1 MLCRGR
7 LQLSLRFILKAKL
20 YVSMKISHITTL
32 VTIIV
37 IIFVF
42 GIITYK
48 IVNSKIT
55 EKNNDASRA
64 LAGESN
70 NPASYTDLLGNPVA
84 LNDYLGKIL
93 IVNVWA
99 SWSPFS
105 EQELINLQQIATDYS
120 EKSVAVLAINRKE
133 EIPQVSRFVE
143 TLPDLSAITFV
154 IDKTDNY
161 YSAIGGYAMP
171 ETVIYNQKG
180 TEVARIRGIV
190 NIDNLKQKIDILLSG

>member
-1 MLCRGR
+1 
-7 LQLSLRFILKAKL
+7 
-20 YVSMKISHITTL
+20 MKISHITTL